1 MSKLAIYLAST
12 SPRRRLLLR
21 HLGIKFRLLRPDF
34 VEPDIKTSKA
44 PKKFAI
50 TCALFKALSTL
61 RSHKLKSGLVIGMDT
76 IVVQGKR
83 ILGKPATVSEARK
96 ILKMLSGKSHYV
108 ITGIAIIKSPEK
120 RIITGAE
127 STRVTFRSLT
137 PEEINS
143 YIRTPEP
150 YDKAGAYAIQ
160 GRASIF
166 IEKVHGCYLN
176 VIGLPVPLLLKLLK
190 QIELRVKFQGD
201 VRRIS
206 TRKLASTRLRP
217 LSRIR

>member
-1 MSKLAIYLAST
+1 MSKLTIYLASI
-12 SPRRRLLLR
+12 SPRRRQILR
-21 HLGIKFRLLRPDF
+21 RLGFKFRALRPDF
-34 VEPDIKTSKA
+34 IEPDIKTSNA

-61 RSHKLKSGLVIGMDT
+61 RHHKIKSGLVIGMDT

-83 ILGKPATVSEARK
+83 ILGKPATVSEAKK
-96 ILKMLSGKSHYV
+96 ILKILSGKSHYV
-108 ITGIAIIKSPEK
+108 ITGIAIIKLPER

-166 IEKVHGCYLN
+166 IEKVNGCYLN

-190 QIELRVKFQGD
+190 QLEPGLKF
-201 VRRIS
+201 
-206 TRKLASTRLRP
+206 
-217 LSRIR
+217 